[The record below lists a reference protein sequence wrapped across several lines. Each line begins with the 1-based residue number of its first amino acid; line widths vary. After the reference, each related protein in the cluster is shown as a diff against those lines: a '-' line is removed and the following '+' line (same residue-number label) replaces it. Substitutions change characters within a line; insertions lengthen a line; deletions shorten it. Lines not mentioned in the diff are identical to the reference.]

1 LPAFGTFA
9 DFAKG
14 KQRHFDMRM
23 FLKSEELLWS
33 FRTLI
38 KLYGTWV
45 VARELRELRVW
56 WGVQRM
62 HECSSVLR
70 FLNVL
75 TCASLQT
82 GLLQF
87 EIQMRH

>member
-38 KLYGTWV
+38 K
-45 VARELRELRVW
+45 
-56 WGVQRM
+56 
-62 HECSSVLR
+62 
-70 FLNVL
+70 
-75 TCASLQT
+75 
-82 GLLQF
+82 
-87 EIQMRH
+87 